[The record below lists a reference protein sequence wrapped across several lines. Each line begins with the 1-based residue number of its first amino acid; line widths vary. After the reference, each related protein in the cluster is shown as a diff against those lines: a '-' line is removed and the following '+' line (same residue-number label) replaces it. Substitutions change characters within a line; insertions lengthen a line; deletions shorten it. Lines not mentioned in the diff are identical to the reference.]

1 MKNIKGSQCGISK
14 NSHLFPEILGGL
26 EVALDDEKPVVVEV
40 GDDDV
45 VAGREA
51 DAPGRIKVLPHVSLE
66 AVLGDEVPVRLEQ
79 LDAVI
84 PGVRDEDLVDAVAG
98 HVPRV
103 VELPD
108 LGTALAKGVQEF
120 AGYGEDLDAVVVL
133 VGHDDAVFAV
143 AAHARRPVELAAA
156 LARVAEVEAES
167 AVLVVDLKLITKIYY
182 KSGLIVITDYYN

>member
-1 MKNIKGSQCGISK
+1 M
-14 NSHLFPEILGGL
+14 
-26 EVALDDEKPVVVEV
+26 VVEV

-167 AVLVVDLKLITKIYY
+167 AVLVVDLKLIKIYY
-182 KSGLIVITDYYN
+182 KSGLLVISHYYN